1 LTERC
6 SRGLDEVDVV
16 IPSRDRWRHLRTA
29 LASALAQTHVD
40 LGVIVIDDG
49 SVDRTAA
56 ELAAL
61 HDDRVRVLHHER
73 PQGVSAA
80 RNLGLAHVTA
90 RWVAFLDDDD
100 VWAPGHLAAMLEA
113 VRASRLDRERVGL
126 VFSGHLDIDSDRQVT
141 NVSHAPPAES
151 VRAGLERMNVIGCP
165 SRVVLRTDAVRDVG
179 AFDVRLSIIADWD
192 LWLRVAAEHA
202 VVRCPEMLVGY
213 MHHPGN
219 MHLDAE
225 RLVTELTA
233 LHEKHGWNAGERG
246 DAVFGDLLAGVIAAT
261 YRANGRR
268 VRAARWY
275 LRSFGQRRRARDLGR
290 AVGVLLGER
299 LISLSGLRHRP
310 TIDPS
315 VGQWLEAVRQAERAP
330 TTSLPPLPGLHGG
343 SAAT

>member
-1 LTERC
+1 MA
-6 SRGLDEVDVV
+6 VV
-16 IPSRDRWRHLRTA
+16 IPSRDRWQHLRTA
-29 LASALAQTHVD
+29 LASALTQTDVD
-40 LGVIVIDDG
+40 VGVVVVDDG
-49 SVDRTAA
+49 SVDRTAG

-61 HDDRVRVLHHER
+61 RDDRVRVLRHER

-80 RNLGLAHVTA
+80 RNLGLADVTA

-100 VWAPGHLAAMLEA
+100 VWAPRHLAAMLEA
-113 VRASRLDRERVGL
+113 VRASGLDPDRVGL
-126 VFSGHLDIDSDRQVT
+126 VFSGHLDVDSDRHVT
-141 NVSHAPPAES
+141 NVSHAPPVEG
-151 VRAGLERMNVIGCP
+151 VRAGLNTMNVVGCP

-192 LWLRVAAEHA
+192 LWLRVAADYDL
-202 VVRCPEMLVGY
+202 VRCPELLVGY

-225 RLVTELTA
+225 RLVTELAA
-233 LHEKHGWNAGERG
+233 LHEKCGWNADERG
-246 DAVFGDLLAGVIAAT
+246 NAVFGDLLAGVIAAT

-275 LRSFGQRRRARDLGR
+275 LRSFGSRRSARDLGR

-299 LISLSGLRHRP
+299 LISLSGLRKRT

-315 VGQWLEAVRQAERAP
+315 LGQWLESVRHAERAP
-330 TTSLPPLPGLHGG
+330 TTSLTPLPGLDRAR
-343 SAAT
+343 AAN